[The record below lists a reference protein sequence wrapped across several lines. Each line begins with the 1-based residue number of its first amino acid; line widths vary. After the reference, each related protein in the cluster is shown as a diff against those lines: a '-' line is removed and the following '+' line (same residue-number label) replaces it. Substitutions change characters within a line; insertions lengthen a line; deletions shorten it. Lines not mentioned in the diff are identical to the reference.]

1 MLIPNNKQKTK
12 LFKYANTARFAYNW
26 AIAREQEN
34 YKDGNKFI
42 SDGDLRKEFTQLKKT
57 DGYEWLNEI
66 SSNVTKQAIKDA
78 CNTYKRFFK
87 GFCKYPRFKSK
98 KFTTPSFYQDTSQIK
113 FTSTHVKV
121 EGFSSSRKKNKQRLN
136 WIKLAEKDRIPTDAK
151 YLNPRIT
158 FDGLNWWISVGIEI
172 GDKIKNSTNNG
183 IGIDLG
189 IKDLAICSDNYT
201 YGNINKTQKIKR
213 LEKKKRRLQRSI
225 SRKYEKNKK
234 GISYC
239 KTCNIIKGE
248 KELLKLNHKLTNIRQ
263 NYLHQTTTDIIKR
276 KPSFIVLEDLNVSG
290 MMKNRHLSKAVQQQK
305 LHEFRRQIE
314 YKSEWNGIK
323 VVIADRFFPS
333 SKMCSCCGNI
343 KKDLKLSDRIY
354 KCECGNVIDRDYQAS
369 LNLKRYGEMQLG
381 I

>member
-1 MLIPNNKQKTK
+1 MTL
-12 LFKYANTARFAYNW
+12 L
-26 AIAREQEN
+26 
-34 YKDGNKFI
+34 
-42 SDGDLRKEFTQLKKT
+42 
-57 DGYEWLNEI
+57 
-66 SSNVTKQAIKDA
+66 
-78 CNTYKRFFK
+78 CNHPFSI
-87 GFCKYPRFKSK
+87 CNYPRFKNK
-98 KFTTPSFYQDTSQIK
+98 KFTTPIFYQDTAQIK

-314 YKSEWNGIK
+314 YKSEWNGIE

-354 KCECGNVIDRDYQAS
+354 KCECGNVIDRDFQAS